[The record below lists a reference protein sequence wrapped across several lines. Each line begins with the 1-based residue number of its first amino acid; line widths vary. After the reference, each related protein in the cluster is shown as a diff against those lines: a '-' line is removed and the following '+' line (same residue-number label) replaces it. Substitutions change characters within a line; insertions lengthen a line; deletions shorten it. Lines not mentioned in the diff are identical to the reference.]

1 MKTETIE
8 NVPEWA
14 TMYLMYGDTT
24 GLDETDLESIRSF
37 VEGLKGDG
45 LRLVDPIDGTHNE
58 FCRYPEFGL
67 PCATQD
73 WTAVY
78 A

>member
-14 TMYLMYGDTT
+14 TMYLMYGDLD
-24 GLDETDLESIRSF
+24 GLSETDVEEVRSF

-45 LRLVDPIDGTHNE
+45 LSLVEPIDGTHNE
-58 FCRYPEFGL
+58 FCRCPAFGL
-67 PCATQD
+67 PCSTQD
-73 WTAVY
+73 WTAAY